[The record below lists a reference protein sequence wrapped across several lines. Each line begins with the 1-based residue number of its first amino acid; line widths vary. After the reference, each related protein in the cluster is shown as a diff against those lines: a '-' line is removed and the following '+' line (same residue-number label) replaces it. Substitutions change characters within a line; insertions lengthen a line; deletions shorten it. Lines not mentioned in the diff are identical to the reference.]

1 MQINTQD
8 FCCVNEHCHA
18 RGHYNKGNII
28 GHNFKQGRL
37 KCKECGKT
45 FSVRALTPMYRKRH
59 SMDHIKMVLML
70 ILYGCPLHAIEK
82 VFSHRR
88 ETINQWIIDFGD
100 HFENI
105 HYQLVVQPIDHKK
118 VELDELYTTTPG
130 GKHWVTSAL
139 SSTYKLWLGG
149 HVSTS
154 RNSSLIDK
162 LCSLVSKCC
171 DHKKFLL
178 IATDGLSSYK
188 TGIKKYFNKKI
199 PRNGKIGRSS
209 YFFPKNIVLVQCVK
223 NYVRKGKRY
232 LCYGI
237 NHCNIALGTPKA
249 IPFLMKKLGTK
260 GVIHTAFIERF
271 NATLRSSIHTFT
283 RRSRSV
289 VKNTNLSEK
298 WLYLF
303 GGFYNFCR
311 VHQSLKKTPAQASG
325 IVNQEFTF
333 EKLILMHRSVKK
345 WTPPKKKGR
354 PSKKDQILIDRWF
367 NNT

>member
-1 MQINTQD
+1 MQISTQD

-28 GHNFKQGRL
+28 GHNLKKGRL

-45 FSVRALTPMYRKRH
+45 FSTRALTPMFRKRH
-59 SMDHIKMVLML
+59 SLDHIRMILML

-88 ETINQWIIDFGD
+88 ETINQWILDFGD

-105 HYQLVVQPIDHKK
+105 HHQLVVQPIDHKK
-118 VELDELYTTTPG
+118 VELDELYSSTPG
-130 GKHWVTSAL
+130 GKNWITSAI
-139 SSTYKLWLGG
+139 SSTYRLWLGG
-149 HVSTS
+149 HVSNK
-154 RNSSLIDK
+154 RNTTLINK
-162 LCSLVSKCC
+162 LCEIVAKCC
-171 DHKKFLL
+171 DHSKFLL

-199 PRNGKIGRSS
+199 PRRGKIGRSS
-209 YFFPKNIVLVQCVK
+209 YYFPENIVLIQCIK
-223 NYVRKGKRY
+223 SYVRKGKRY
-232 LCYGI
+232 VCHGVD
-237 NHCNIALGTPKA
+237 HCDIALGNLRVL
-249 IPFLMKKLGTK
+249 PFLMKKLNTT
-260 GVIHTAFIERF
+260 GVVHTAYIERF

-283 RRSRSV
+283 RRSRSSI
-289 VKNTNLSEK
+289 KNIELSEK

-311 VHQSLKKTPAQASG
+311 IHQSLKTTPAVAAG
-325 IVNQEFTF
+325 IVNQVFSFDEMVN
-333 EKLILMHRSVKK
+333 KHRTIKK

-354 PSKKDQILIDRWF
+354 PLKKDQIIIDKWYTH
-367 NNT
+367 N